1 MFRDLFLAKEADVT
15 DVIVL
20 PGTTGMKF
28 GCLSKS
34 EVDRKRWALGLAT
47 RRRALRASSVK
58 LRHEAI
64 HVEANEISRSGV
76 PRWSDGTV
84 WEKMEYKASL
94 LSDP

>member
-1 MFRDLFLAKEADVT
+1 MFRDLFLAKEA

-58 LRHEAI
+58 LRHAEAI
-64 HVEANEISRSGV
+64 HAEPNEIS
-76 PRWSDGTV
+76 T
-84 WEKMEYKASL
+84 
-94 LSDP
+94 